1 MNLLQ
6 RIDLVLNMIE
16 MKNICKSFGDRI
28 ILDNIS
34 LTISHGDFF
43 AITGKSGSGKST
55 FANILGLLDHNFSG
69 EYTFNGDWISDLN
82 KNKLADFRN
91 KNIGFIFQLYNLING
106 YSMKEN
112 ILLPI
117 MYGRKRVNREH
128 YINIIEKLDIAHL
141 EPADVIN
148 LSGGEKQRVGI
159 GRALINNP
167 DILIADEPTG
177 NLDAENKQK
186 VFRILKQLNSE
197 GTTIVMVTHDIEL
210 AEQCGKM
217 IYLENGVFK

>member
-1 MNLLQ
+1 M
-6 RIDLVLNMIE
+6 VLNMIE

-210 AEQCGKM
+210 AEQCGK
-217 IYLENGVFK
+217 